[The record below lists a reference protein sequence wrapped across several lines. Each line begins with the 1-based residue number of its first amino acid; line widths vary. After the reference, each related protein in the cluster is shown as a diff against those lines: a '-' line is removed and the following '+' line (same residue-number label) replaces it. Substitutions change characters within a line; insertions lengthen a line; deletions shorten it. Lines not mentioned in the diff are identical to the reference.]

1 MKKPFA
7 DPDFMR
13 GICGKCPHRSSCKK
27 PCGPVKQY
35 LANENLTVF
44 EKKFTNQKGEVIS
57 ILFSRSREKTLS
69 AFKNDGDT
77 DKNRTNE
84 IELAFSTENGSAFA
98 HYTPN
103 LKQTRLF
110 VDKFFFKYS
119 IEDLAAKYEMSP
131 QRVYEYYHQAKRRI
145 FDILE
150 HLDSKKRLKLNQY
163 WEKIEARTGHMTKGR
178 RWYLMSKVFML
189 TPSQI
194 AEITGES
201 ADSISALI
209 RRTADQ
215 LKAGEIELVNVS
227 QAEAEAAKARLDSQR
242 KKGRKRR
249 ANNKILPKKTNYRN
263 PFDNCI

>member
-7 DPDFMR
+7 DFNFMR
-13 GICGKCPHRSSCKK
+13 GICGKCPHRSSCKT

-35 LANENLTVF
+35 LASENLTVF
-44 EKKFTNQKGEVIS
+44 EKKFTNEKGEVIS
-57 ILFSRSREKTLS
+57 ILFSRSREKTLT
-69 AFKNDGDT
+69 AFKNEGDT

-84 IELAFSTENGSAFA
+84 IDLAFSTENGSAFA

-110 VDKFFFKYS
+110 VDKFFFKLS
-119 IEDLAAKYEMSP
+119 IEDLAAKYEMTP
-131 QRVYEYYHQAKRRI
+131 QKVYEYYAQAKRRI

-150 HLDSKKRLKLNQY
+150 HLDSKRRLKLN
-163 WEKIEARTGHMTKGR
+163 WDKIEASTGHMTKGR
-178 RWYLMSKVFML
+178 RWYLMSKVFEL

-201 ADSISALI
+201 ADSISTLI

-215 LKAGEIELVNVS
+215 LKAREIELVDVS
-227 QAEAEAAKARLDSQR
+227 QTEAEAAKARLIHVR
-242 KKGRKRR
+242 EKRR
-249 ANNKILPKKTNYRN
+249 NRG
-263 PFDNCI
+263 

>member
-13 GICGKCPHRSSCKK
+13 GICSKCPHRSSCKT

-35 LANENLTVF
+35 LSDQNLTVF
-44 EKKFTNQKGEVIS
+44 EKKFTNEKGEVIS
-57 ILFSRSREKTLS
+57 ILFSRSREKTLT
-69 AFKNDGDT
+69 AFKNEGDT
-77 DKNRTNE
+77 DKNRANE

-110 VDKFFFKYS
+110 VDKFFFKLS

-131 QRVYEYYHQAKRRI
+131 QKVYEYYAQAKRRV

-163 WEKIEARTGHMTKGR
+163 WDRIEASTGHMTKGR

-201 ADSISALI
+201 ADSISTLI
-209 RRTADQ
+209 RRTANQ
-215 LKAGEIELVNVS
+215 LKAGKILLIEVS
-227 QAEAEAAKARLDSQR
+227 PEEAAAARSRLKAHRR
-242 KKGRKRR
+242 KRRERHTKKKGR
-249 ANNKILPKKTNYRN
+249 AE
-263 PFDNCI
+263 